1 MTNDDATA
9 AKGAVGESFLQTFS
23 EEWLEAWNSHDT
35 EQVMT
40 LMHPDI
46 VWDDRVFW
54 THVIHGREELHKY
67 VEKIWEVMPD
77 VRFEEVERFFS
88 PDEERGIVLFLQ
100 RGSAPPKLDLDGRFE
115 TYGCDIFLG
124 FRDGLLSE
132 YLACYDIAEMMRQM
146 GALPERGGK
155 IGGAYFLS
163 LMGGRAAMGR

>member
-1 MTNDDATA
+1 MGGQGAGTSAE
-9 AKGAVGESFLQTFS
+9 AVGTEFLERFS
-23 EEWLEAWNSHDT
+23 VDWLDAWNSHET
-35 EQVMT
+35 EQVMA

-54 THVIHGREELHKY
+54 THVIQGSEELRKY

-77 VRFEEVERFFS
+77 VEFEEVQRFFS
-88 PDEERGIVLFLQ
+88 PEGDRGLVLFRQ
-100 RGSAPPKLDLDGRFE
+100 QGSAPPKLETDGRFD

-163 LMGGRAAMGR
+163 LMGGRSTTRR